1 MLLCVAYKDTQKNSG
16 VLPVLSIW
24 HPGHPE
30 ICHSCDWKKV
40 FQYSLCA
47 FAIAWE
53 SFVVMG
59 LWHPLEIV
67 LCY

>member
-40 FQYSLCA
+40 FSTH
-47 FAIAWE
+47 
-53 SFVVMG
+53 SV
-59 LWHPLEIV
+59 PLPQ
-67 LCY
+67 LGSHLL